1 MADGVAA
8 GLPLAAHHHPQ
19 SGRVHRRPSALP
31 PAARTVLAPGPT
43 SWRQAGG
50 SHLRLARTARG
61 VSAHGPTR
69 RPVLLD
75 LANGPARL
83 CLHLVVR
90 WLPAPARGV
99 WRGVDRQ
106 LVGAP
111 SSGLGPCALPGPGH
125 RAGNRDSPLLS
136 EEHDLLVSARA

>member
-1 MADGVAA
+1 MADGFAA

-75 LANGPARL
+75 LANGPAR
-83 CLHLVVR
+83 
-90 WLPAPARGV
+90 GV

-125 RAGNRDSPLLS
+125 RAGHRDSPLLS
-136 EEHDLLVSARA
+136 EERDLLVSARAAEDPPAAGARNG